1 VYESGRRGGFGLR
14 VFAVWTAAVALAA
27 LQCGCSVGEQELS
40 QTSTSQPS
48 KKAASPA
55 AMEKIR
61 AGVREANLIVI
72 VLDAARA
79 DRFGTYGYHR
89 DTTTSIDALFAESI
103 VFEQAYTQAPNTK
116 ASVASLFTSQSPTTH
131 GVIGM
136 TVALPPSTPTLVEA
150 LSENG
155 FRTVCFSANPFLS
168 SEFGFER
175 GFDEFQEIFRE
186 VGLGENELGRVPA
199 ELLGRAAIEWLEEHA
214 EERFFAYLHFLEPHD
229 PYTPPEPFASRYQGD
244 TRLTKMMAAYDG
256 NLAYVDS
263 VVGEVLLALERLG
276 LVGNSVVVLMSDH
289 GEAFGEHGRLGHSDT
304 IYEETAR
311 IPLAMYLPEACGVA
325 PGRRSGIISTI
336 DLMPTLLD
344 MFGMEPPPTMQGGS
358 ELGLL
363 ASEGSGQ
370 RRYAIGRSRGRDK
383 TGGLKRPEEVVYALI
398 AERHTFMLGNK
409 GKRVELYD
417 RDRDPGQRDNI
428 AEQNEKLVAEL
439 LRSFEEWA
447 ATQPTRPV
455 VLPGGEVRAA
465 QSPEVEMS
473 DRTRDHLEAL
483 GYLK

>member
-1 VYESGRRGGFGLR
+1 MYESGRRGGAGLR
-14 VFAVWTAAVALAA
+14 VFAVWIAAVALAG
-27 LQCGCSVGEQELS
+27 LQCGCSGGKRETS
-40 QTSTSQPS
+40 PPSTSRPT
-48 KKAASPA
+48 KRAASPA

-61 AGVREANLIVI
+61 AGAEETNLIVI

-79 DRFGTYGYHR
+79 DHCGAYGYQR
-89 DTTTSIDALFAESI
+89 DTTPNIDALFAESI

-116 ASVASLFTSQSPTTH
+116 ASIASLFTSQSPTTH

-136 TVALPPSTPTLVEA
+136 TVALPPSTPTLPQV

-155 FRTVCFSANPFLS
+155 FRTVCLSANPFLS

-175 GFDEFQEIFRE
+175 GFDEFQDVFRE
-186 VGLGENELGRVPA
+186 VNLPANELGSVPA
-199 ELLGRAAIEWLEEHA
+199 ELLGKAATSWFQEHA
-214 EERFFAYLHFLEPHD
+214 EERFFVYLHFLEPHD
-229 PYTPPEPFASRYQGD
+229 PYTPPEPFASRYRGD

-263 VVGEVLLALERLG
+263 VVGEVLSALERLG
-276 LVGNSVVVLMSDH
+276 LVDKSVIVLMSDH
-289 GEAFGEHGRLGHSDT
+289 GEAFGEHGRLLHSDT
-304 IYEETAR
+304 IYEETAH
-311 IPLAMYLPEACGVA
+311 IPLAIYLREACGVA
-325 PGRRSGIISTI
+325 PGQRSGIISTI

-344 MFGMEPPPTMQGGS
+344 MFGIEPPPTMQGRS

-370 RRYAIGRSRGRDK
+370 RLYAVARSRGRDE
-383 TGGLKRPEEVVYALI
+383 TGGLKRPEEVIYALI
-398 AERHTFMLGNK
+398 AERYTLMLGNK

-417 RDRDPGQRDNI
+417 RERDPGQKDNI
-428 AEQNEKLVAEL
+428 ADESEKLVAEFM
-439 LRSFEEWA
+439 RSFEEWA
-447 ATQPTRPV
+447 ETQPTRPV

>member
-1 VYESGRRGGFGLR
+1 MYESGRRGGAGLR
-14 VFAVWTAAVALAA
+14 VFAVWIAAVALAG
-27 LQCGCSVGEQELS
+27 LQCGCSGGKRETS
-40 QTSTSQPS
+40 PPSTSRPT
-48 KKAASPA
+48 KRAASPA

-61 AGVREANLIVI
+61 AGAEETNLIVI

-79 DRFGTYGYHR
+79 DHCGAYGYQR
-89 DTTTSIDALFAESI
+89 DTTPNIDALFAESI

-116 ASVASLFTSQSPTTH
+116 ASIASLFTSQSPTTH

-136 TVALPPSTPTLVEA
+136 TVALPPSTPTLPQV

-155 FRTVCFSANPFLS
+155 FRTVCLSANPFLS

-175 GFDEFQEIFRE
+175 GFDEFQDVFRE
-186 VGLGENELGRVPA
+186 VNLPANELGSVPA
-199 ELLGRAAIEWLEEHA
+199 ELLGKAATSWFQEHA
-214 EERFFAYLHFLEPHD
+214 EERFFVYLHFLEPHD
-229 PYTPPEPFASRYQGD
+229 PYTPPEPFASRYRGD

-263 VVGEVLLALERLG
+263 VVGEVLSALERLG
-276 LVGNSVVVLMSDH
+276 LVDKSVIVLMSDH
-289 GEAFGEHGRLGHSDT
+289 GEAFGEHGRLLHSDT
-304 IYEETAR
+304 IYEETAH
-311 IPLAMYLPEACGVA
+311 IPLAIYLREACGVA
-325 PGRRSGIISTI
+325 PGQRSGIISTI

-344 MFGMEPPPTMQGGS
+344 MFRIEPPPTMQGRS

-370 RRYAIGRSRGRDK
+370 RRYAVGRSRGLDNS
-383 TGGLKRPEEVVYALI
+383 GGVKRPEEVIYALNT
-398 AERHTFMLGNK
+398 EQHTLMLGNK
-409 GKRVELYD
+409 GERVELYD
-417 RDRDPGQRDNI
+417 RERDPGQKENI
-428 AEQNEKLVAEL
+428 ADENEKLVAEIMG
-439 LRSFEEWA
+439 SFEEWA
-447 ATQPTRPV
+447 ETQPTRPV

-473 DRTRDHLEAL
+473 DRTRDHLKAL